1 MPLSHF
7 SHYEDMYLDNCI
19 AVTETDMTVR
29 RPQKSEHGNAAD
41 QWPPKSWLTFW
52 GEEEQRNERTFRA
65 CTESERYGV
74 CDDEGQAYKNDIGS
88 TALTQKHNY
97 QRKKEGETHEQATT
111 DRCRY
116 PVL

>member
-41 QWPPKSWLTFW
+41 QGAPEKLADFL
-52 GEEEQRNERTFRA
+52 GR
-65 CTESERYGV
+65 G
-74 CDDEGQAYKNDIGS
+74 G
-88 TALTQKHNY
+88 
-97 QRKKEGETHEQATT
+97 ATK
-111 DRCRY
+111 
-116 PVL
+116 

>member
-1 MPLSHF
+1 MPLSHS

-29 RPQKSEHGNAAD
+29 RPQKSEHGNAAEA
-41 QWPPKSWLTFW
+41 P
-52 GEEEQRNERTFRA
+52 
-65 CTESERYGV
+65 
-74 CDDEGQAYKNDIGS
+74 GQAYKNDIGS
-88 TALTQKHNY
+88 TVPTKKHNY